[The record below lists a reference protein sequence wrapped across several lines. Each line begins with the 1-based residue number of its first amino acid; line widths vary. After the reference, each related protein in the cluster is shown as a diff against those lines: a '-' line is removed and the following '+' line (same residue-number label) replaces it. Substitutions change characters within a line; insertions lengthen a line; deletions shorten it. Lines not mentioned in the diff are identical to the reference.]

1 MSELLLVS
9 NPKRRRKKAKHTR
22 KGRMPAG
29 LKKYWAAR
37 RAGKAAPK
45 RRRRKAARATAR
57 RRRHAGGKRHAAV
70 GYTVGTRKIR
80 RRKLNPHRRHRARY
94 RRRSNPM
101 SIKGITNQIMPTMKA
116 GAWGAGGALGLD
128 ALWGLITTNL
138 PSLTAYL
145 TNPYVTF
152 FAKALAAVGVGT
164 LGGHLAKGKGRE
176 LAVGAMTVVTH
187 DFLKTTLQS
196 LAPTIFGPGGTV
208 SLGAYV
214 SGYENMPGAFGSYL
228 SGAAP
233 IMGTASI
240 PQAYMPFSGSSGMSD
255 GNMYNDDRMGLDP
268 WGS

>member
-9 NPKRRRKKAKHTR
+9 NPKRRRKKKHSR
-22 KGRMPAG
+22 KGRMPPA
-29 LKKYWAAR
+29 LKKYWASR
-37 RAGKAAPK
+37 RAGKATPK
-45 RRRRKAARATAR
+45 RRRRKNPKRAHHR
-57 RRRHAGGKRHAAV
+57 KGKHRAV

-101 SIKGITNQIMPTMKA
+101 SLGGFTNSLMPTMKA

-128 ALWGLITTNL
+128 AIWGLITTNL
-138 PSLTAYL
+138 PSIATYL

-152 FAKALAAVGVGT
+152 IAKALAAAGVGT
-164 LGGHLAKGKGRE
+164 LGGHLVKGRGRD
-176 LAVGAMTVVTH
+176 LAVGAMTTTIH
-187 DFLKTTLQS
+187 DFLKSQLQS
-196 LAPTIFGPGGTV
+196 LAPTIFAPGGTL
-208 SLGAYV
+208 SLGAYL
-214 SGYENMPGAFGSYL
+214 SDYNNPSTMGAYL

-240 PQAYMPFSGSSGMSD
+240 PQAYLPFSGFAGSSGMSD
-255 GNMYNDDRMGLDP
+255 GNMYTDDRMGLDP